1 MYDTGDNNNVTE
13 LFNAELLL
21 PHNTTEVVPTVTTW
35 YDLAITNTS
44 LIWSWLDLDMD
55 WSQVLNW
62 EHHQCHHWQPLQ
74 QLYYQVQWKLQD
86 LIILMQMYIIRL
98 PT

>member
-1 MYDTGDNNNVTE
+1 MYDTGDSVNVTE
-13 LFNAELLL
+13 LYNAELLL
-21 PHNTTEVVPTVTTW
+21 PPNNNTVAAPNVVPTLTTW

-62 EHHQCHHWQPLQ
+62 QHHQCQHWQPLQ
-74 QLYYQVQWKLQD
+74 QLYYQVK
-86 LIILMQMYIIRL
+86 
-98 PT
+98 